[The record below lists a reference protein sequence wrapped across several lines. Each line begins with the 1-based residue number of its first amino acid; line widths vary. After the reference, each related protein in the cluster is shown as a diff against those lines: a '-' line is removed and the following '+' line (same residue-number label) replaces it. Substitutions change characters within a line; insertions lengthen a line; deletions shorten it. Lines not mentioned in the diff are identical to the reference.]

1 MFHLLGNFYQIN
13 LKKIQENI
21 LALNTDYDKKRAYSI
36 NLRGGYGYQLDFDF
50 GSSISEDF
58 HVSRSCSLQW
68 KNQHYFF
75 GGDNN
80 WKRQVTMVNE
90 NRLELK
96 GTLDFYFD
104 NGGCTGRS

>member
-1 MFHLLGNFYQIN
+1 M
-13 LKKIQENI
+13 
-21 LALNTDYDKKRAYSI
+21 ALNTYDGKRAYSI

-50 GSSISEDF
+50 GNSTENF
-58 HVSRSCSLQW
+58 QAYRSCSLQW

-80 WKRQVTMVNE
+80 WKYQVTMVNG